1 MTLQF
6 KTSELVKEAEALMP
20 TDWGNFRM
28 LAFRSDVSDYD
39 PNIVMVHPDM
49 DPSEVVTV
57 RIHSECI
64 TGDLFHSQRCD
75 CGSQLDAA
83 MTRIEKDKGV
93 LLYLRQ
99 EGRGIGIINKL
110 KAYNKQ
116 DEGLDTI
123 EANEALGLEVDAR
136 KYGHVSQILDYLG
149 ISKINLLTNNPE
161 KIAAFE
167 DGPVSLVDRLP
178 IEMALTKNNS
188 NYLKT
193 KKDSMGHLFSKF

>member
-1 MTLQF
+1 MNTNI
-6 KTSELVKEAEALMP
+6 TKEAEAFIP

-28 LAFRSDVSDYD
+28 LAFKSIVSDYD
-39 PNIVMVHPDM
+39 PDIVMVHPDM
-49 DPSEVVTV
+49 DPSSVVTI
-57 RIHSECI
+57 RMHSECI

-83 MTRIEKDKGV
+83 MRRIEQDKGI

-136 KYGHVSQILDYLG
+136 RYDHVIKILESLG
-149 ISKINLLTNNPE
+149 VQRINLLTNNPL
-161 KIAAFE
+161 KIAVF
-167 DGPVSLVDRLP
+167 DKGPVELVERIPLEIAP
-178 IEMALTKNNS
+178 TKNNS
-188 NYLKT
+188 SYLQT
-193 KKDSMGHLFSKF
+193 KKDDMGHLLSQL